1 MILREESFRKDD
13 DDDAMGF
20 FRSDD
25 ADKATDG
32 PIFQDDKEAAE
43 PLAGA
48 SRSPVHG
55 RVVVVVEENA
65 ATCIQYR
72 AHANRAIASPTTRRN
87 RFAFL
92 NIRKRDA
99 NRGGWN
105 DKQLREKTKLVVP
118 TLPFEE

>member
-1 MILREESFRKDD
+1 MIRREESFRKDD

-20 FRSDD
+20 IRSDD

-32 PIFQDDKEAAE
+32 PIFQDSPE

-48 SRSPVHG
+48 SRSSVHG
-55 RVVVVVEENA
+55 RVVVVVEESA

-72 AHANRAIASPTTRRN
+72 AHANRAIASPTARRN
-87 RFAFL
+87 RFGFL

-105 DKQLREKTKLVVP
+105 DKQLREKAKLVVP
-118 TLPFEE
+118 TRPFKE